1 MHDDLIIYY
10 LLLNE
15 LILPRFQVAA
25 KLQTEKSAD
34 KPGIPVPKRSPTK
47 VRVKKQIKNKVK
59 STHRKSSDDSDD
71 AGELAPLMPVKES
84 CSSRVRVVPKEAP
97 KEAQKETSKEAPTK
111 SSSSGNVA
119 KIASSLADDMCD
131 PNSSIA
137 SSTSS
142 LDSPVDTT
150 DNEVYKTVIPKTD
163 TSRRENSL
171 ALMLNRAIEHD
182 SGSTTVQP
190 E

>member
-1 MHDDLIIYY
+1 M
-10 LLLNE
+10 
-15 LILPRFQVAA
+15 AA
-25 KLQTEKSAD
+25 KLQTEKSAA
-34 KPGIPVPKRSPTK
+34 IPIPKRSPTK
-47 VRVKKQIKNKVK
+47 FRVKKQLKNKLK
-59 STHRKSSDDSDD
+59 NTNKKGSDDSDE
-71 AGELAPLMPVKES
+71 AGEQVPLMAVKES
-84 CSSRVRVVPKEAP
+84 SNSRVQVITKDTPA
-97 KEAQKETSKEAPTK
+97 K

-119 KIASSLADDMCD
+119 KFTTSLSIDTGDLG
-131 PNSSIA
+131 SSIA

-182 SGSTTVQP
+182 NGSTTVQP